1 MPLSDQQI
9 AGLVIGGV
17 VIVVI
22 IIAVAIVKSKPAK
35 KCNLVCQNGGT
46 ISADCTSCTCQSPW
60 KGNVCETCGLTCNPG
75 YFPDVSCVN
84 CIFKCPDFKSAM
96 GKDVTQ
102 TMKTLSQQYPALTF
116 TPIIDP
122 SNIVRNVVQN
132 RVRLWYNKD
141 TNLITRE
148 PKCG

>member
-1 MPLSDQQI
+1 MPLTNQQKI
-9 AGLVIGGV
+9 IGVAV
-17 VIVVI
+17 VASVVVI
-22 IIAVAIVKSKPAK
+22 IIIAVVKSKPVK
-35 KCNLVCQNGGT
+35 KCNLVCQNGGS

-60 KGNVCETCGLTCNPG
+60 KGNTCQSCGLTCNPG

-84 CIFKCPDFKSAM
+84 CIFKCPDFKDAM
-96 GKDVTQ
+96 GKDVTK
-102 TMKTLSQQYPALTF
+102 TMQTLSAKYPALTF
-116 TPIIDP
+116 SPIIDP
-122 SNIVRNVVQN
+122 SNIIRNVVQN